1 MAPLHGCI
9 AVGDHSEI
17 NLIILKLF
25 TMAINPVFR
34 NGEKDGLATFH
45 VRNNKNSNRKFIKH
59 FMTDLFS
66 GICHTNTSNGID
78 LYEMF
83 RLF

>member
-1 MAPLHGCI
+1 MAPLPGCI

-34 NGEKDGLATFH
+34 NGEKDGFATFH
-45 VRNNKNSNRKFIKH
+45 VRNNKNSN
-59 FMTDLFS
+59 
-66 GICHTNTSNGID
+66 
-78 LYEMF
+78 
-83 RLF
+83 